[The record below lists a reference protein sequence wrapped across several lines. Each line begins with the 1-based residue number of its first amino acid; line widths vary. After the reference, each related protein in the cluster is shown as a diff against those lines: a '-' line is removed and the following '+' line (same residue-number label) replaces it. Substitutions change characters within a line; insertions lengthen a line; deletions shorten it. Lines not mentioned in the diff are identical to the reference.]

1 MRGRAHLRLP
11 ADPFARRLALV
22 VAAGLAVRVTY
33 TLVVDPQPRPVS
45 DATSYHLLANHLAD
59 GHGFV
64 RPYDLE
70 WYRVAEPTTELPPL
84 FPLLLGV
91 VAALG
96 GTSVVT
102 QRLFTCALGAATV
115 ALTGLL
121 GRRVAGPSVGLVAA
135 VVAAVHPLLFQPD
148 GVLMAETPFA
158 LLVTATLLLAYRAL
172 DRPSPGR
179 GAALGAV
186 VGLAALTRS
195 EGLLLLPLLVVP
207 LAVGA
212 RALGAVRRRVG
223 LAAVA
228 LAAGGLVLLPWTVRN
243 AVEFDR
249 LVPVTSNLGTLVAG
263 ANCPATWYGPQTGL
277 WRLDCTQP
285 IDVTGL
291 DEVAASTEYRAAGL
305 DFAGDHLGRLP
316 RVLAVRLLRT
326 WGLFRPGQQVDYETL
341 EGRTHTWQTAGM
353 RLDWALLPLAGAGL
367 VVLRR
372 RRTVPVWPLLST
384 AALASVTALLA
395 YGNQRFRVAAEPVLA
410 VLAAV
415 AVVTAVSTV
424 RRRRASP

>member
-1 MRGRAHLRLP
+1 VRGRARLRLP

-115 ALTGLL
+115 A
-121 GRRVAGPSVGLVAA
+121 
-135 VVAAVHPLLFQPD
+135 AVHPLLFQPD

-172 DRPSPGR
+172 DRPSLGR
-179 GAALGAV
+179 GAVVGAV

-372 RRTVPVWPLLST
+372 RRAVPVWPLLST

-415 AVVTAVSTV
+415 TVVTVVSTV